1 MSAVTLLLLK
11 LTLTPLLIVGAT
23 LAGRRWGHAVS
34 GWIVGLPL
42 TSAPVSL
49 FVALQHDKAFAV
61 HAAAGSI
68 AGVVCECSMFVA
80 WGVVAERGWP
90 VGVLVG
96 SLAFA
101 AAGAATLHAWPL
113 GVVVPV
119 AVAVVVAAQ
128 LLLRSLPEPAGA
140 AVRPPRWDLP
150 VRAVVATV
158 LVLALTAASGALGAR
173 LTGLLAVYPLYSIVL
188 ASFAHHAAGPGAALR
203 VLRGVLLGLFAFLAF
218 FVTLGL
224 VLPHVSLA
232 LGYLGAVAAAAAA
245 QLVSARALPK
255 PPPPG
260 VSIRTTSP
268 AAS

>member
-1 MSAVTLLLLK
+1 MTLLVLK

-49 FVALQHDKAFAV
+49 FLALQHDRAFAV

-68 AGVVCECSMFVA
+68 GGVVCECAMFVA
-80 WGVVAERGWP
+80 WGLVAERGLLA
-90 VGVLVG
+90 GIGVG

-101 AAGAATLHAWPL
+101 AVGVATVRAWPL
-113 GVVVPV
+113 AAAV
-119 AVAVVVAAQ
+119 AVAVIVVVASQ
-128 LLLRSLPEPAGA
+128 VLLRSLPERDAP
-140 AVRPPRWDLP
+140 VRTPRWDLP
-150 VRAVVATV
+150 APAVVATA
-158 LVLALTAASGALGAR
+158 LVLGLTAASGALGAR

-188 ASFAHHAAGPGAALR
+188 ASFAHRAAGPGAALR

-218 FVTLGL
+218 FLTLGA
-224 VLPHVSLA
+224 VLPHVSIA
-232 LGYLGAVAAAAAA
+232 AGYLCAVAAAVSA
-245 QLVSARALPK
+245 QVLSARALPK

-268 AAS
+268 AES